1 MNTLNATFKWTRF
14 FALAGIVCLS
24 VTSCNLLPDD
34 DDTPPTNDPA
44 SNPPTPAIADGYG
57 TLSAVKSVTF
67 QDIPGYGQIEV
78 DLGLA
83 VGVFF
88 NGVNYDTYL
97 NAGTVTCESEN
108 LEEQDNGSYVYL
120 PSQTSPTGID
130 FSGNP
135 DWNVSGSVDIP
146 AFSHTTSIGFP
157 TVGSL
162 NSASTV
168 SNGSDYTLT
177 VASVTGADSVIF
189 MMGGVVHTEA
199 GNATSSTFTSAEIS
213 GMGTGAS
220 FAQAAA
226 YKIEEATYGGK
237 NYWFVNEKVVTQS
250 ITIE

>member
-1 MNTLNATFKWTRF
+1 MNTLNATIKIGRF
-14 FALAGIVCLS
+14 FALAGLVCLS

-34 DDTPPTNDPA
+34 DEPQTQTQPD
-44 SNPPTPAIADGYG
+44 PPTPTIADGYG
-57 TLSAVKSVTF
+57 TLAAVKSVTF
-67 QDIPGYGQIEV
+67 QDVPVVGLVEV

-97 NAGTVTCESEN
+97 NAGSVTCEGDN

-120 PSQTSPTGID
+120 PSQTNATGID

-135 DWNVSGSVDIP
+135 DWNVTGSADIP

-157 TVGSL
+157 TVGEITS
-162 NSASTV
+162 SSTV

-213 GMGTGAS
+213 GMGTGAN

-226 YKIEEATYGGK
+226 YKIEEATYSAK
-237 NYWFVNEKVVTQS
+237 NYWFVNEKVVTES

>member
-1 MNTLNATFKWTRF
+1 MNTLNAKIKMGRF
-14 FALAGIVCLS
+14 FALAGLVCLS

-34 DDTPPTNDPA
+34 EEPTTSTQPD
-44 SNPPTPAIADGYG
+44 PPTPTIADGYG

-67 QDIPGYGQIEV
+67 QDVPVVGLVEV

-88 NGVNYDTYL
+88 NGVDYNTFL
-97 NAGTVTCESEN
+97 NAGSVTCEGET

-120 PSQTSPTGID
+120 PSQTNATGID

-135 DWNVSGSVDIP
+135 DWNVTGSADVP
-146 AFSHTTSIGFP
+146 AFSHTTNIGFP
-157 TVGSL
+157 TVGEITS
-162 NSASTV
+162 SSTV

-213 GMGTGAS
+213 GMGTGAN

-226 YKIEEATYGGK
+226 YKIEEATYSAK
-237 NYWFVNEKVVTQS
+237 NYWFVNEKVVTES

>member
-1 MNTLNATFKWTRF
+1 MNTFKASIKWARF
-14 FALAGIVCLS
+14 FALAGLVSLS

-34 DDTPPTNDPA
+34 DTPPSNDP
-44 SNPPTPAIADGYG
+44 SSTPPTPAIADGYA

-67 QDIPGYGQIEV
+67 QDIPGFGQVEV

-88 NGVNYDTYL
+88 NGVDYDTYL
-97 NAGTVTCESEN
+97 NAGTVTCEGEN
-108 LEEQDNGSYVYL
+108 LTEQDNGSYVYL
-120 PSQTSPTGID
+120 PSATSATGID

-135 DWNVSGSVDIP
+135 DWNVTGSADVT
-146 AFSHTTSIGFP
+146 AFSHTTNIGFP
-157 TVGSL
+157 TVGAIT
-162 NSASTV
+162 SASTV

-177 VASVTGADSVIF
+177 IASVTAADSVIF
-189 MMGGVVHTEA
+189 MMGGVVHTEV
-199 GNATSSTFTSAEIS
+199 GSATSSTFTSAEIS
-213 GMGTGAS
+213 GMGTGAN

-226 YKIEEATYGGK
+226 YKIEEATYGVK

>member
-1 MNTLNATFKWTRF
+1 MNTLNATIKWTRF
-14 FALAGIVCLS
+14 FALAGLVCLS

-34 DDTPPTNDPA
+34 EDNNASAQPA
-44 SNPPTPAIADGYG
+44 PPTPTISDGYA
-57 TLSAVKSVTF
+57 TLSAVKTVTF
-67 QDIPGYGQIEV
+67 QDIPGFGQIEV
-78 DLGLA
+78 DFGIA

-88 NGVNYDTYL
+88 NGVDYNTYL
-97 NAGTVTCESEN
+97 NAGTVTCESET
-108 LEEQDNGSYVYL
+108 LEEQDNGSYVFI
-120 PSQTSPTGID
+120 PSQTSASGID

-135 DWNVSGSVDIP
+135 DWNVTGSADVS

-157 TVGSL
+157 TVGTI
-162 NSASTV
+162 NSSSTV
-168 SNGSDYTLT
+168 SSGSDYTLT

-213 GMGTGAS
+213 GMGTGTN

-226 YKIEEATYGGK
+226 YKIEEATYGAK